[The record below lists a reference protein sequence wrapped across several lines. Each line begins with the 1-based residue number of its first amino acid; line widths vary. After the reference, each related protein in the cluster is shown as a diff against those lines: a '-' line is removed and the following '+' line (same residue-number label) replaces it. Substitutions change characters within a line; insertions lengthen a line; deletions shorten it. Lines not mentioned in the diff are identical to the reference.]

1 MSVPTLTNVGGL
13 YRLKWDDEQIV
24 ILMERLYEDSH
35 YQVTCEI
42 QINTTAHGSPSHIH
56 GGSRLNLTSSE
67 ARRRLAKYLG
77 EDVLPNNWTSML
89 EQAAVMVLAEWRKGP
104 PAIELAK
111 HTPNAVMAMRVSP
124 LLQERQ
130 ATVFYGEGDTLKSF
144 MGLFLAV
151 LVRSGE
157 SQAGLKPE
165 AGNVLYLDYETD
177 EDTMWRRTEMIAQGM
192 GIAGIPE
199 GIYYRYMH
207 QPLAADSQQ
216 INRLILDLGIEF
228 VIVDSAAPAVL
239 EPESASMTTEYFR
252 ALRGLRTTSLTIA
265 HVAKNAKEASPFG
278 STFWRNL
285 PRANFRVTADRDSEH
300 VTIGLKHTKSNN
312 GHRLRD
318 LGFIFEFDPEGDR
331 VVISSKNLADVPSLA
346 RGLPPSEQITSAL
359 SRGALPLQAIYNL
372 LPDVSQTIIS
382 TTLSRRKDLFR
393 QVSHGVWGLVA
404 RGD

>member
-1 MSVPTLTNVGGL
+1 MSVPTLTTIGGL
-13 YRLKWDDEQIV
+13 YRLRWDEEQV
-24 ILMERLYEDSH
+24 VMHLERLYEDSH
-35 YQVTCEI
+35 YQVSCEV
-42 QINTTAHGSPSHIH
+42 QINTTAAGAPSHIH

-104 PAIELAK
+104 PTIELAK
-111 HTPNAVMAMRVSP
+111 HTPREALGMRVSP

-144 MGLFLAV
+144 MGLFIAV

-157 SQAGLKPE
+157 TQAGLTPE
-165 AGNVLYLDYETD
+165 PGNVLYLDYETD
-177 EDTMWRRTEMIAQGM
+177 EDTMWLRTDMIVQGM

-207 QPLAADSQQ
+207 QPLATDSHQ
-216 INRLILDLGIEF
+216 INRLILDLGIKL

-265 HVAKNAKEASPFG
+265 HVAKNAKESSPFG

-285 PRANFRVTADRDSEH
+285 PRANFRVIADRDSEH

-312 GHRLRD
+312 GHRLKD
-318 LGFIFEFDPEGDR
+318 LGFIFEFDPAGDR
-331 VVISSKNLADVPSLA
+331 VVISSKALTDVPSLA
-346 RGLPPSEQITSAL
+346 RGLPPSEQIASAL
-359 SRGALPLQAIYNL
+359 SHGALPIQEIYQL
-372 LPDVSQTIIS
+372 LPDITQTTIS
-382 TTLSRRKDLFR
+382 TTLSRRGDLFR
-393 QVSHGVWGLVA
+393 QISRGVWGLVA
-404 RGD
+404 RNE